1 MKTIKILQFMNSIIP
16 NLKLYGSFMLKI
28 LKFKTSNEGAFLVF
42 GVSNAKYLTFS
53 TLDANAIG
61 LSKLNILYFVRIYLK
76 GKKKKYFEFGM
87 RDMYVNK

>member
-1 MKTIKILQFMNSIIP
+1 MPNILASRI
-16 NLKLYGSFMLKI
+16 
-28 LKFKTSNEGAFLVF
+28 SNVSDFLVF

-76 GKKKKYFEFGM
+76 GKKKSTLNLE
-87 RDMYVNK
+87 

>member
-76 GKKKKYFEFGM
+76 GKKKSTLNLE
-87 RDMYVNK
+87 